1 MTLQELGVIMQEKVP
16 VKILILNNEFLGMV
30 RQWQQLFFDK
40 RYAETIIESPDFV
53 KLADAYGVKGKSIN
67 KREDLESSLQEMID
81 SPDSFLLEVMVEKEG
96 NVFPMVPTGAS
107 VSECRLK

>member
-1 MTLQELGVIMQEKVP
+1 
-16 VKILILNNEFLGMV
+16 MV

-40 RYAETIIESPDFV
+40 RYAETIIESPNFV
-53 KLADAYGVKGKSIN
+53 KVAEAYGIKAKSVSER
-67 KREDLESSLQEMID
+67 KYLDSSLKEMID
-81 SPDSFLLEVMVEKEG
+81 CKESYLLEVMVEKEG